1 MSLARRFAI
10 FFVLILS
17 SQTAALA
24 DDIANAKDHPLIT
37 RYPATEIAAYQE
49 VEFRDF
55 RVATGPLTKRSER
68 DAMPPLLE
76 GEGKVTSITYH
87 AQENSVSAL
96 QIFRNF
102 QSAFE
107 QSGFREIYSCD
118 SEKECG
124 DGFVV
129 QMYWYGD
136 PNRQSSHGNLNAPN
150 RRGSNERFFYWSG
163 HTGAAGDGALVSL
176 LVAQDVGQVFP
187 AVVVLDINEPDEME
201 LGKVTVDLDGLDRA
215 IRDSGR
221 AVLNGILFD
230 HDKATLKKESADT
243 VTVVAEFLK
252 NNPSMRFYV
261 VGHTDNSGD
270 YDYNRGLSESR
281 ARTVIEHLTGQ
292 HGIAANRLTAVGVGP
307 VSPATSNGT
316 DSGRSENRRVELVQR

>member
-1 MSLARRFAI
+1 MSLVRGFAVSL
-10 FFVLILS
+10 VLIFS
-17 SQTAALA
+17 SLPALFA
-24 DDIANAKDHPLIT
+24 DDIANSKDHPLIT
-37 RYPATEIAAYQE
+37 RYPATQIADYQ
-49 VEFRDF
+49 VIEFREF
-55 RVATGPLTKRSER
+55 RVATGPLTQRSDR
-68 DAMPPLLE
+68 DSMPPLLE

-87 AQENSVSAL
+87 AQEESVSAL

-118 SEKECG
+118 SEAECG

-136 PNRQSSHGNLNAPN
+136 ANRQAGQGNLNAPN
-150 RRGSNERFFYWSG
+150 RNGTRERFFYWSG
-163 HTGAAGDGALVSL
+163 HAGSAGDGAIVSL
-176 LVAQDVGQVFP
+176 LVAQDVSQTFP

-201 LGKVTVDLDGLDRA
+201 LGKVSVDLDGLDRD
-215 IRDSGR
+215 IRNSGR

-243 VTVVAEFLK
+243 VAVVAEFLRK
-252 NNPSMRFYV
+252 SPNMAFFV
-261 VGHTDNSGD
+261 VGHTDNSGA
-270 YDYNRGLSESR
+270 YEYNRSLSEAR
-281 ARTVIEHLTGQ
+281 AKTVTESLIGQ

-307 VSPATSNGT
+307 VSPATTNSN
-316 DSGRSENRRVELVQR
+316 DSGRSANRRVELVPR